1 MSDDAPQVEAL
12 AISGERVIAVG
23 TRGEV
28 LGLAGDDTRVV
39 ELPPRWCV
47 LPGLVDAHAHLD
59 GLGDQLATISLVG
72 TTSPEECAARVLE
85 WARSTP
91 AGRWIQGKG
100 WDQNDWPTKEYP
112 HWRDLAGTESNPVYL
127 RRIDGHAAWL
137 NRAALDAAGIT
148 RDTPDPRGG
157 RIERDRYGEPTG
169 IVIDNATNLVTAH
182 IPDISADELDRR
194 MRAAVAHCV
203 ALGLTGVHD
212 AGATAETIASWQRLW
227 DRGELPLRV
236 YAMLDGTDDA
246 LLASWFDRG
255 RATLCD
261 GHLVVRAVKLYADG
275 ALGSRGAALIEPY
288 DDDPG
293 NRGLL
298 VDGEERM
305 RQVTRRAYAA
315 GFQTCTHAIGD
326 RGNRLTLDVYGDV
339 LATDSAPASRRFRIE
354 HCQVVAPED
363 FERFRDL
370 GVIAAMQPTHA
381 TSDMYWA
388 EDRIGPER
396 IRGAYA
402 WRRFLDLGVPLAF
415 GSDFPVESANPFWG
429 IYAAVT
435 RRDQKGWPAGGWYPD
450 QCLSVAEALRA
461 FTVGAAFAGFTE
473 SHRGTLAP
481 GMDADVV
488 VVDRDVFAVDPS
500 QLLGATVQLTIVAG
514 EIVYEGLAGD

>member
-1 MSDDAPQVEAL
+1 
-12 AISGERVIAVG
+12 
-23 TRGEV
+23 
-28 LGLAGDDTRVV
+28 
-39 ELPPRWCV
+39 
-47 LPGLVDAHAHLD
+47 
-59 GLGDQLATISLVG
+59 
-72 TTSPEECAARVLE
+72 
-85 WARSTP
+85 
-91 AGRWIQGKG
+91 
-100 WDQNDWPTKEYP
+100 
-112 HWRDLAGTESNPVYL
+112 
-127 RRIDGHAAWL
+127 
-137 NRAALDAAGIT
+137 
-148 RDTPDPRGG
+148 
-157 RIERDRYGEPTG
+157 
-169 IVIDNATNLVTAH
+169 
-182 IPDISADELDRR
+182 
-194 MRAAVAHCV
+194 
-203 ALGLTGVHD
+203 
-212 AGATAETIASWQRLW
+212 
-227 DRGELPLRV
+227 
-236 YAMLDGTDDA
+236 
-246 LLASWFDRG
+246 
-255 RATLCD
+255 
-261 GHLVVRAVKLYADG
+261 
-275 ALGSRGAALIEPY
+275 
-288 DDDPG
+288 
-293 NRGLL
+293 L